1 MKAFW
6 PFRHLGLKAL
16 SFALAMFLWLAV
28 AGEQVVERSL
38 RVPLEL
44 QQFPP
49 GLEIRGEWPEFV
61 DVRLRGPSSTLTGV
75 AASDV
80 VATLDLRSAKAGPR
94 LFQLTPEQVRTPFD
108 VEVVQVTPSSVGMTF
123 EKSQTRRVPVRPL
136 IEGSPEPG
144 YVVGAVSVD
153 PAIVEVIGPESVV
166 NQVTDAVTEPV
177 SVAGAIAGVSQQVSV
192 GFVESAVRL
201 KVPRPATV
209 TVRILPGPAERTVSD
224 RAVHLRNLG
233 TGLTAQAVPSTVA
246 VTLRGSRQNIARVA
260 AADVVAYVDL
270 NRLGVG
276 EYMLNVQIDVP
287 PDVGVSH
294 INPDLVHVVVA
305 LAKK

>member
-1 MKAFW
+1 MNPIW

-16 SFALAMFLWLAV
+16 SFALALFLWLAV

-49 GLEIRGEWPEFV
+49 GLEIRGDWPEFV
-61 DVRLRGPSSTLTGV
+61 DVRLRGPSSTLSGV
-75 AASDV
+75 SPSDV
-80 VATLDLRSAKAGPR
+80 VATLDLRSAKPGPR

-108 VEVVQVTPSSVGMTF
+108 VEVVQVMPSSVGLNF
-123 EKSQTRRVPVRPL
+123 EKSKMRRVPVRPP
-136 IEGSPEPG
+136 IEGLPEAG

-153 PAIVEVIGPESVV
+153 PSIVEVVGPESVV
-166 NQVTDAVTEPV
+166 DRITEAVTEPV
-177 SVAGAIAGVSQQVSV
+177 SVAGASAGILEQVTV
-192 GFVESAVRL
+192 GFVEPSVRL
-201 KVPRPATV
+201 RVPRQATV
-209 TVRILPGPAERTVSD
+209 NVRIVPGPAERTVTD

-233 TGLTAQAVPSTVA
+233 PGLTAQALPATVS
-246 VTLRGSRQNIARVA
+246 VVLRGARQQMARLA

-276 EYMLNVQIDVP
+276 EYMLNVQIEVP
-287 PDVGVSH
+287 PDVGVAH
-294 INPDLVHVVVA
+294 INPDTVRVVVA
-305 LAKK
+305 LAKQ